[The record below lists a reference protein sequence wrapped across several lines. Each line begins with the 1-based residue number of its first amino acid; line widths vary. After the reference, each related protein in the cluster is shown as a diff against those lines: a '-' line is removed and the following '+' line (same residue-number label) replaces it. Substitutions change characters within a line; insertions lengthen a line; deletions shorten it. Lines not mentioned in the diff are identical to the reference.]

1 MFSKKFNDNNKDMTV
16 GELVKECV
24 KDYYVT
30 VEYKQN
36 GTVQVFIGSKK
47 NLETEGSEDV

>member
-16 GELVKECV
+16 GELVKEYA
-24 KDYYVT
+24 KDYFVT
-30 VEYKQN
+30 VEYKQD

-47 NLETEGSEDV
+47 NLETEGSE